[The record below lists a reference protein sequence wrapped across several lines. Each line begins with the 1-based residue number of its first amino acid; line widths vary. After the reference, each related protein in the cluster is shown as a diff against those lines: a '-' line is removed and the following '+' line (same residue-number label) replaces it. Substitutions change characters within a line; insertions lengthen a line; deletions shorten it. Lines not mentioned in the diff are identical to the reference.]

1 MKNPL
6 ILLLLTISIIVSAQ
20 SIKISKKVLGTTIS
34 TSIPTNKIFNLD
46 VKKPKV
52 PKTQPEQIAKSII
65 TSNTAIYKNISYPVY
80 ATTKGKLFIVYPN
93 KDNTGYNKKY
103 LK

>member
-1 MKNPL
+1 MKQL
-6 ILLLLTISIIVSAQ
+6 FIILLMSVSFSLIGQ
-20 SIKISKKVLGTTIS
+20 TKVSTKVLGTTIS

-46 VKKPKV
+46 IKKPKV
-52 PKTQPEQIAKSII
+52 PKTQSEQIAKSTI
-65 TSNTAIYKNISYPVY
+65 TSNTAIYKHITYPVY

>member
-1 MKNPL
+1 MKQL
-6 ILLLLTISIIVSAQ
+6 FIILLMSVSFSLIGQ
-20 SIKISKKVLGTTIS
+20 TKVSTKVLGTTIS

-46 VKKPKV
+46 IKKPKV
-52 PKTQPEQIAKSII
+52 PKTQSEQIAKSTI
-65 TSNTAIYKNISYPVY
+65 TSNTAIYKNITYPVY